1 MVVPKGNITPVQY
14 EILQVIWD
22 ADEQGA
28 TVTEIWREI
37 SKTRSVGRTTV
48 LNLVDRLEKR
58 GWLARR
64 QAQGVYRYQASLD
77 REETTQAL
85 AAGFVN
91 DFFGGKASE
100 LVMSLLGNKRI
111 KEEDIER
118 LRQLIDKA
126 PPKGKSRKEKQ
137 S

>member
-1 MVVPKGNITPVQY
+1 M
-14 EILQVIWD
+14 
-22 ADEQGA
+22 
-28 TVTEIWREI
+28 
-37 SKTRSVGRTTV
+37 GRTTV

-85 AAGFVN
+85 ASGFVD

-100 LVMSLLGNKRI
+100 LVMSLLGNRRI
-111 KEEDIER
+111 TKDELER

-126 PPKGKSRKEKQ
+126 PQKGEPGKEKQ

>member
-22 ADEQGA
+22 AEEQGA

-37 SKTRSVGRTTV
+37 SKSRSVGRTTV

-64 QAQGVYRYQASLD
+64 QAQGVYRYRATLD
-77 REETTQAL
+77 QEETTQAL
-85 AAGFVN
+85 ASGFVE

-100 LVMSLLGNKRI
+100 LVMSLLGNKSI
-111 KEEDIER
+111 NKDEVER
-118 LRQLIDKA
+118 LRKLIDKA
-126 PPKGKSRKEKQ
+126 SQEGQ
-137 S
+137 